1 MTELQPYQVRFI
13 DEIHQLNDKIVKLGN
28 MLEGYRTN
36 SLDFVPTCSYELL
49 NSQYQAMTSYLGIL
63 LIRAKI
69 EGLDCYVNLR

>member
-13 DEIHQLNDKIVKLGN
+13 DEIHQLHDEIVKLEN
-28 MLEGYRTN
+28 ILEGYRNN

-49 NSQYQAMTSYLGIL
+49 NSQYQAMVSYLGIL

-69 EGLDCYVNLR
+69 EGLDQYVNLC